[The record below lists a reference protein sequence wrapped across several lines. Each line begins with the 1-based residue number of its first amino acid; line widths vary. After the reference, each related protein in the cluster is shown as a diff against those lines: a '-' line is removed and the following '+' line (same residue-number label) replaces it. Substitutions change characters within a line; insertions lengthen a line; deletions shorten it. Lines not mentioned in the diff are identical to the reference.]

1 MAPLGRWRHETA
13 TGCVTDMSNISGASG
28 LPLVMLGVTIVLV
41 LSMKMVHFLASGTLL
56 DPCLRW
62 HPREQCFQGRNQE
75 PVRFHH
81 QATDQSLAIDCHC
94 MIETW
99 LNWGITHNKEIQ
111 RGLIF
116 TLLNASLKLRQEPSL
131 FSFRGATPFFSAMD
145 WRPRA
150 APTAV
155 LEVCLA
161 REHPSF
167 VDYFHLETTGLTCL
181 FSLPIQS
188 RV

>member
-1 MAPLGRWRHETA
+1 
-13 TGCVTDMSNISGASG
+13 
-28 LPLVMLGVTIVLV
+28 MLGVTIVTV
-41 LSMKMVHFLASGTLL
+41 LSMKIVHFLASGTLL
-56 DPCLRW
+56 DPCWRW
-62 HPREQCFQGRNQE
+62 NPREQCFQGRNQE

-116 TLLNASLKLRQEPSL
+116 TLLNASTKLRQEPSL

-150 APTAV
+150 APKGH
-155 LEVCLA
+155 EG
-161 REHPSF
+161 SF
-167 VDYFHLETTGLTCL
+167 VWHRNIHCRWLSLGNHGSLTCL
-181 FSLPIQS
+181 FSLPS
-188 RV
+188 GKLT